1 MVKTRITEVKS
12 IENEEINGNDNEKT
26 LVTTVNN
33 NNNNNNN
40 NNENE
45 NQIGYKQIKRLK
57 QTKSSQVKAIH
68 ICFIETQ
75 KSQNSNIKNKIK
87 NNK

>member
-57 QTKSSQVKAIH
+57 
-68 ICFIETQ
+68 
-75 KSQNSNIKNKIK
+75 
-87 NNK
+87 